1 MNIANKKILENNP
14 LIYSVNLLK
23 EDDRLDCAWF
33 NPIVENKIDFLKK
46 KELKDRK
53 LVKLK
58 LVADISGGKRL
69 PKGTVVQENESNIIP
84 YVRGIDVKNLKIN
97 TEKAIKI
104 PKNIH
109 QIIQN
114 YQLKKDDIVITI
126 VGTIGDAGILENDV
140 EVCDFTENVARV
152 RIINDSV
159 ISRFLLYYLNSEY
172 GKIQTD
178 RFSVGSLQYKLSLK
192 SCRNI
197 EVYLPITGN
206 RFDLKK
212 QQFILE
218 KVYSVF
224 KEAGLKKEKSLRLI
238 KEARATVHKKIGIP
252 IISFS
257 SDYETYN
264 QVLNVNFSNRL
275 DALFN
280 NPIREKLLNI
290 LKRYPNKPL
299 GKLINPQT
307 KGKIIPSDFYR
318 LVDLEQIDENTGRI
332 IEAKE
337 VPELGSKKILLKENS
352 ILISKLQ
359 PEKGKVALV
368 NQEYDGCVGSSE
380 LVSIVLTSSEII
392 LEYLWIILRSDYVL
406 KQWGYELTGSSR
418 MRIGWNEIRDT
429 IIPIPEKKVQKT
441 IVEEVKQKIA
451 ISDKAEKESEELLKK
466 TKNEFLRLLVFNG
479 Q

>member
-1 MNIANKKILENNP
+1 MVTIEHKKILENNP
-14 LIYSVNLLK
+14 LAYSVDLLQ
-23 EDDRLDCAWF
+23 EEDRLDCAWF
-33 NPIVENKIDFLKK
+33 NPIVENKIDSLKK
-46 KELKDRK
+46 KEVKDRK

-58 LVADISGGKRL
+58 VVADIGGGKRL
-69 PKGTVVQENESNIIP
+69 PKGAVVQENESNTIP

-104 PKNIH
+104 PKDIH

-114 YQLKKDDIVITI
+114 YQLKKDDLVITI
-126 VGTIGDAGILENDV
+126 VGTIGDVGILENDV

-152 RIINDSV
+152 RTKNDSV
-159 ISRFLLYYLNSEY
+159 ISKFLLHYLNSEY
-172 GKIQTD
+172 GKIQTE

-197 EVYLPITGN
+197 EIYLPTNGDC
-206 RFDLKK
+206 FDHKK

-218 KVYSVF
+218 KVYSIF
-224 KEAGLKKEKSLRLI
+224 KEAELKKEKSLRLI
-238 KEARATVHKKIGIP
+238 KEACSIVHEKIGIP

-264 QVLNVNFSNRL
+264 HRLNEIFNSRL

-280 NPIREKLLNI
+280 NPLRQKLLNI

-299 GKLINPQT
+299 GKLTKPQN
-307 KGKIIPSDFYR
+307 KDKIIPSDFYR

-337 VPELGSKKILLKENS
+337 VPELGSEKILLQENS

-359 PEKGKVALV
+359 PEKGKVVLV

-380 LVSIVLTSSEII
+380 LVPIVLASSEVT
-392 LEYLWIILRSDYVL
+392 LDYLWIILRSDYVL
-406 KQWGYELTGSSR
+406 KQWEYELTGSSR
-418 MRIGWNEIRDT
+418 MRIGRNEIRDT
-429 IIPIPEKKVQKT
+429 IIPIPEKKVQNT
-441 IVEEVKQKIA
+441 IVEEIKQKIA
-451 ISDKAEKESEELLKK
+451 MSDEAEKESEELLKK
-466 TKNEFLRLLVFNG
+466 TKEEFLRLLVI
-479 Q
+479 